1 VDVGAAL
8 IADEQAAALVQPC
21 EGAFDDPAV
30 AAEPRAVPAEAACDY
45 WFDPARPEL
54 AAVGVMVI
62 AAVGNDAIGSVAR
75 AASAAANRWD
85 SIDERQQL
93 GDVVAIA
100 ARQRPRQRHAA
111 AVGQEVML
119 GTRTAPVDWAR
130 TGRAAPLFAWI

>member
-62 AAVGNDAIGSVAR
+62 AAVGNDTIGSAAR
-75 AASAAANRWD
+75 AAKPAATD
-85 SIDERQQL
+85 
-93 GDVVAIA
+93 
-100 ARQRPRQRHAA
+100 
-111 AVGQEVML
+111 
-119 GTRTAPVDWAR
+119 GTRSTSGSNWVTSLRLPPVSVHAS
-130 TGRAAPLFAWI
+130 GMPLPSVRR